1 MKIHDSYLKI
11 RIIDHQHFLLHKL
24 SFIFSI
30 VGDFGAIFPDSSQ
43 PISKE
48 IEDEANSYFQR
59 IYNHSPHSSLPI
71 DEVLEMLKRFQD
83 SPVKRERVCICTLEK
98 FISVLFLYFLKII
111 SKNISRILGF
121 F

>member
-1 MKIHDSYLKI
+1 M
-11 RIIDHQHFLLHKL
+11 LHKL
-24 SFIFSI
+24 CFIFFT

-83 SPVKRERVCICTLEK
+83 SPVKRERVCIPILKK
-98 FISVLFLYFLKII
+98 FIHVFINFSNVII
-111 SKNISRILGF
+111 FKK
-121 F
+121 